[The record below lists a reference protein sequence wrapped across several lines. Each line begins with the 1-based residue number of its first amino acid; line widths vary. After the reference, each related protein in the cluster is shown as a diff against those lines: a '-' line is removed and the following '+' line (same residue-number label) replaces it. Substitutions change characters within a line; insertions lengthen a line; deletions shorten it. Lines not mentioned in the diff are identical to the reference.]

1 MAGAAAVKERVP
13 AYLTSVGPVQVDGK
27 GRYSPESGSTRTFV
41 EVMPHPDGKGV
52 VLLRHLLM
60 GDCLDKDELLC
71 VAFGITGVAD
81 GLDERLT
88 EQFGGKTYGES

>member
-13 AYLTSVGPVQVDGK
+13 A
-27 GRYSPESGSTRTFV
+27 
-41 EVMPHPDGKGV
+41 
-52 VLLRHLLM
+52 
-60 GDCLDKDELLC
+60 CLDKDELLC